1 MTTPYKCF
9 STPELKMYNGTAPTP
24 PPSWRDHP
32 VEYYLDQMPR
42 RYFNPGP
49 GEMHDGIQS
58 HIDLGRIVVNAPRPI
73 GGEDQWKGAFLC
85 GIFWSANAP
94 DIEVI
99 YHWYRYGATIVDLVD
114 DAQVEALAKT
124 QFETRMETWPEA
136 LPHPGTW
143 AEFTQRKGIALAVSY
158 VDSKLPYRC

>member
-58 HIDLGRIVVNAPRPI
+58 HIDLGHIPI
-73 GGEDQWKGAFLC
+73 GPDFGAGAELN
-85 GIFWSANAP
+85 GTEVYVKVA
-94 DIEVI
+94 DIQ
-99 YHWYRYGATIVDLVD
+99 RYLESIL
-114 DAQVEALAKT
+114 
-124 QFETRMETWPEA
+124 
-136 LPHPGTW
+136 
-143 AEFTQRKGIALAVSY
+143 
-158 VDSKLPYRC
+158 